1 MKNIIVLFFALALAA
16 TTQAQSTYRTDV
28 SIRSQYVNNNLPGAR
43 YFDPAA
49 KTSQARETQQKG
61 VGTQMKENAIPG
73 VHYRTGNSGGGSAA
87 AQEPSAAGV
96 TSDKKPAKAEPIK
109 VPEAPKNITQ

>member
-43 YFDPAA
+43 YLDPAA
-49 KTSQARETQQKG
+49 KTSQARQTQQKG
-61 VGTQMKENAIPG
+61 IGAQMKENAVPG
-73 VHYRTGNSGGGSAA
+73 VQYKTSNTGGSSAA
-87 AQEPSAAGV
+87 AQQPSAAGV
-96 TSDKKPAKAEPIK
+96 ASDQKPAKAAPIK
-109 VPEAPKNITQ
+109 VPETPKNITQ